1 MVDWNLLPALNA
13 LLHESSVSRAA
24 AQLGVTVPSM
34 SRMLARLREALGDPL
49 LVRAG
54 RELVPTPLALE
65 LRDRVAA
72 VTGQAH
78 DLLARGGARSLADI
92 RRTLVIR
99 ASDGVTG
106 LWVDELVRRVQ
117 QSAPHVTLVF
127 VSEGDED
134 PAELREG
141 RVELDLGVLGD
152 AVPELRTRVLM
163 HDTFVGVVRRGHPWL
178 RGPKTPARFA
188 SFEHLGVSHRG
199 KLGGPVDRALRREG
213 LARRVVATVPSA
225 TAAVVAAA
233 RSDLIT
239 GVPSVLARAL
249 AEVLPI
255 VPFELPFDLPPVAI
269 SATWHPRFD
278 TDPVHRWVRDCLAS
292 LVKAVP
298 PHAKALESTTKKRRR
313 TPA

>member
-24 AQLGVTVPSM
+24 VQVGVTVPSM
-34 SRMLARLREALGDPL
+34 SRMLARLREVLGDPL

-65 LRDRVAA
+65 LRERVAVVA
-72 VTGQAH
+72 GQAH

-92 RRTLVIR
+92 RRSLVIR
-99 ASDGVTG
+99 ASDGVIG
-106 LWVDELVRRVQ
+106 LWVDELTRLVRL
-117 QSAPHVTLVF
+117 SAPHVTLVF

-134 PAELREG
+134 PAELRDG
-141 RVELDLGVLGD
+141 RVELDLGVRGD
-152 AVPELRTRVLM
+152 ATPELRTRVLM
-163 HDTFVGVVRRGHPWL
+163 RDAFVGVVRRGHPWT
-178 RGPKTPARFA
+178 RGAKTLARFA

-199 KLGGPVDRALRREG
+199 RLDGPIDRALRREG
-213 LARRVVATVPSA
+213 LERRVVATVPSA

-233 RSDLIT
+233 RSDLVT
-239 GVPSVLARAL
+239 TVPSFLARTL

-255 VPFELPFDLPPVAI
+255 VAFELPLDLPKIAI

-278 TDPVHRWVRDCLAS
+278 ADPVHRWVRDCLVS
-292 LVKAVP
+292 LVKTVP
-298 PHAKALESTTKKRRR
+298 SRGKAPKSNTKRRR
-313 TPA
+313 GS

>member
-24 AQLGVTVPSM
+24 AQIGVTVPSM
-34 SRMLARLREALGDPL
+34 SRMLARLREVLGDPL

-65 LRDRVAA
+65 LRDHVAA

-78 DLLARGGARSLADI
+78 HLLARGGARSLADI
-92 RRTLVIR
+92 RRSLVIR
-99 ASDGVTG
+99 ASDGVIG
-106 LWVDELVRRVQ
+106 LWIDELVRRVRL
-117 QSAPHVTLVF
+117 SAPHVTLVF
-127 VSEGDED
+127 VSEGNED
-134 PAELREG
+134 PAELRDG

-152 AVPELRTRVLM
+152 AAPELRTCVLM
-163 HDTFVGVVRRGHPWL
+163 HDTFVGVVRRGHPWM

-188 SFEHLGVSHRG
+188 SFEHLGVSSRG
-199 KLGGPVDRALRREG
+199 KLDGPIHRALRREG

-233 RSDLIT
+233 RSDLVT
-239 GVPSVLARAL
+239 AVPSVLARAL

-255 VPFELPFDLPPVAI
+255 VAFELPLDLPAIAI

-278 TDPVHRWVRDCLAS
+278 ADPVHRWVRDCLAA
-292 LVKAVP
+292 LVKVVP
-298 PHAKALESTTKKRRR
+298 PRSKAPKSTAKKRRR
-313 TPA
+313 APA